1 MGNHRRAPDRGH
13 HAGASAAPA
22 EAGGGKPHAPDER
35 WRAPGCGTEPRSGGA
50 GRTPARKSQ
59 NLKGWTAPTLFSFA
73 RPQVLG
79 AVKVTAD
86 SFSDG
91 GRYLDPSRAIEHG
104 LRLREDGADFVDVGG
119 ESTRPGAAPIVAE
132 EEMRRV
138 MPVVEAL
145 VRESVAVSV
154 DTMKPEVMRAAIAA
168 GCAVVNDVNALR
180 AAGAIDAVAGA
191 EVGLIA
197 LHMKGTPADMQNDP
211 QYSDVVAEGKA
222 LLLARAAALAAAFGP
237 R

>member
-1 MGNHRRAPDRGH
+1 MGTHRRAPDRGH
-13 HAGASAAPA
+13 HAGAPAAPA
-22 EAGGGKPHAPDER
+22 EAGGGEAHATAER
-35 WRAPGCGTEPRSGGA
+35 WRDPGCGTEPRSGGE
-50 GRTPARKSQ
+50 RVTPARKSQ
-59 NLKGWTAPTLFSFA
+59 NLKGWPSAPPFSLA

-79 AVKVTAD
+79 VVNVTAD

-168 GCAVVNDVNALR
+168 GCAVLNDVSPFR
-180 AAGAIDAVAGA
+180 AAGALAAVGGAQAGP
-191 EVGLIA
+191 
-197 LHMKGTPADMQNDP
+197 HTKDMKGRP
-211 QYSDVVAEGKA
+211 E
-222 LLLARAAALAAAFGP
+222 
-237 R
+237 